1 MDPIKKTIR
10 SYEEKGEDYTDRTS
24 EGGNREF
31 QEKMMDKTLKIL
43 NTNKPRIIDLGC
55 GDGRDTA
62 YFREKGLDVTGIDLS
77 NEMISIARKKYPD
90 NTFLQMDMRDTIF
103 PDDTFNCAWASA
115 SIIHFPKKELSH
127 VEKEV
132 YRILEPEGIFAFSF
146 KVGEGEGYEKTETME
161 DNERYFSY
169 YTLEDIKK
177 ALNLFDIVE
186 SKECP
191 SNIFG
196 NEFIYCWAR
205 PRRK

>member
-10 SYEEKGEDYTDRTS
+10 SYEETGEDYTDRTS
-24 EGGNREF
+24 EGGDREF
-31 QEKMMDKTLKIL
+31 QEKMMDKTLSIL
-43 NTNKPRIIDLGC
+43 KTNKPRIIDLGC

-90 NTFLQMDMRDTIF
+90 CTFLQMDMRDTIF

-115 SIIHFPKKELSH
+115 SIIHIPKKELSH

-132 YRILEPEGIFAFSF
+132 YRILEPNGVFAFNF

-161 DNERYFSY
+161 DHERYFSY
-169 YTLEDIKK
+169 YTLDEIKRS
-177 ALNLFDIVE
+177 LNLFDIVE
-186 SKECP
+186 SKKCP
-191 SNIFG
+191 SEIFG
-196 NEFIYCWAR
+196 TEFVYCWAR
-205 PRRK
+205 SRRK